1 MEAELRLRL
10 DTEAGASPMPTGVTH
25 RALVVE
31 PVGDAVALAELEKYN
46 PLQGR
51 TAEAGGRAL
60 RRWVEDLA
68 GDPRTAGLVTKTGG
82 RLYVARAAVLPIG
95 LPSESVTVG
104 EFLATATGELPREVF
119 GVAVPSTLGFQYAH
133 WPERK
138 RQRFLDRL
146 ELGKRLDEHNAKCAG
161 LRTTREGRREA
172 DRLFCAANAEWAKAH
187 SLAGSAR
194 SVREALGKIKAG
206 IDPDAGGGPAT
217 MTAPK
222 RASARTRRRFSEC
235 NSRARNCA
243 WRRSIGRRSRSPTNT
258 AGRCRRCGACSAG
271 RRPTSR
277 RAFWTIT
284 GSGRGS
290 GPRGTPRTSNAT
302 RRRSTARINAES
314 ATIIN
319 SISG

>member
-1 MEAELRLRL
+1 MNVEAELRLRL

-206 IDPDAGGGPAT
+206 IDPDARGRPRGDDDGAETSFSPDAQAFFRVQLTGTQLRVATIYRSAVALADQHGWTLPAL
-217 MTAPK
+217 
-222 RASARTRRRFSEC
+222 
-235 NSRARNCA
+235 
-243 WRRSIGRRSRSPTNT
+243 RSVQRWAKANFPPSILDYHRL
-258 AGRCRRCGACSAG
+258 
-271 RRPTSR
+271 
-277 RAFWTIT
+277 
-284 GSGRGS
+284 
-290 GPRGTPRTSNAT
+290 GPRKWA
-302 RRRSTARINAES
+302 ARHAPYIERDAAAQYRPNQC
-314 ATIIN
+314 
-319 SISG
+319 

>member
-1 MEAELRLRL
+1 VNVEAELRLRL

-206 IDPDAGGGPAT
+206 IDPDAGVGTYTGGP
-217 MTAPK
+217 PPP
-222 RASARTRRRFSEC
+222 RAGPPPPRR
-235 NSRARNCA
+235 
-243 WRRSIGRRSRSPTNT
+243 
-258 AGRCRRCGACSAG
+258 
-271 RRPTSR
+271 
-277 RAFWTIT
+277 
-284 GSGRGS
+284 
-290 GPRGTPRTSNAT
+290 
-302 RRRSTARINAES
+302 
-314 ATIIN
+314 
-319 SISG
+319 